1 MKAVSP
7 GKLIL
12 SGEHSVVYGKP
23 AVAMAIDRSVV
34 ATIEDSADGQVSFD
48 LPDISER
55 ESFTILALQDFKR
68 RALNNYHLFLNG
80 ELGIRDV
87 LHKPVDLFKFGF
99 ITVLDG
105 LHRQLDRG
113 IVIKLK
119 SSIPVGSGMG
129 SSAASVLS
137 ELRAIGHYL
146 RVDFKPDWYYEFS
159 LESEKLQHGHPSGV
173 DSYISLYGGCAAFQ
187 NGEARSVPLPRMK
200 MYLVETGSP
209 ETTTGECV
217 VQVKQK
223 FQDDMIWNDFET
235 VTNEVEKAVRE
246 NNSALMRSLM
256 KENHRLLCRIGV
268 VPQKV
273 QQLSPMW
280 KWLAAR
286 LKFAVRERFAVR
298 AAEWFSS
305 WRTLCRPRWPI
316 NTAIKFPP
324 FAAIRSGQ
332 ELCRISPRRNAKIAE

>member
-1 MKAVSP
+1 MKAISP

-23 AVAMAIDRSVV
+23 AVAMAIDRSVT
-34 ATIEDSADGQVSFD
+34 ATIEDSDDGRISFEMQ
-48 LPDISER
+48 DISER
-55 ESFTILALQDFKR
+55 DSFTMLALQDFKR
-68 RALNNYHLFLNG
+68 RALNNYHLFLEG
-80 ELGIRDV
+80 KMGIRDV

-129 SSAASVLS
+129 SSAAAVLS
-137 ELRAIGHYL
+137 ELRALGHYL
-146 RVDFKPDWYYEFS
+146 RVDFKPEWYYEFS
-159 LESEKLQHGHPSGV
+159 LEAEKLQHGHPSGV

-187 NGEARSVPLPRMK
+187 NGSARSVPLPRMK
-200 MYLVETGSP
+200 MYLVETGTP

-217 VQVKQK
+217 VQVKEQ
-223 FQDDMIWNDFET
+223 FQNDLIWNDFEA

-246 NNSALMRSLM
+246 NNSELMRSLLR
-256 KENHRLLCRIGV
+256 ENHRLLCRIGV

-273 QQLSPMW
+273 RQFIDDVETAGGAAKICGAGAISGQNGGVVLVLADFMPVA
-280 KWLAAR
+280 LAA
-286 LKFAVRERFAVR
+286 KYGYKVSPVRGDPLG
-298 AAEWFSS
+298 
-305 WRTLCRPRWPI
+305 T
-316 NTAIKFPP
+316 
-324 FAAIRSGQ
+324 
-332 ELCRISPRRNAKIAE
+332 RIV

>member
-1 MKAVSP
+1 MKAISP

-34 ATIEDSADGQVSFD
+34 ATIEDSSDGQVSFD

-55 ESFTILALQDFKR
+55 ESFTLLALQDFKR
-68 RALNNYHLFLNG
+68 RALNNYRLFLEG
-80 ELGIRDV
+80 KMGIRDV

-105 LHRQLDRG
+105 LHRKMDSG

-119 SSIPVGSGMG
+119 SSIPVGSGLG

-137 ELRAIGHYL
+137 ELRALGHYL
-146 RVDFKPDWYYEFS
+146 RVDFRPDWYYEFS
-159 LESEKLQHGHPSGV
+159 LESEKLQHGYPSGV

-187 NGEARSVPLPRMK
+187 NGDARSVPLPRMK
-200 MYLVETGSP
+200 MYLVETGAP

-217 VQVKQK
+217 VQVKEQ
-223 FQDDMIWNDFET
+223 FQNDLIWNDFEA
-235 VTNEVEKAVRE
+235 VTSEVEKAVRE
-246 NNSALMRSLM
+246 NNSALMRSLI

-273 QQLSPMW
+273 QQFVSDVE
-280 KWLAAR
+280 AAGG
-286 LKFAVRERFAVR
+286 A
-298 AAEWFSS
+298 
-305 WRTLCRPRWPI
+305 
-316 NTAIKFPP
+316 
-324 FAAIRSGQ
+324 
-332 ELCRISPRRNAKIAE
+332 AKICGAGSVRGQNGGVVLVLADFMPSALAGKYGYKVSPVRGDPLGTRIV

>member
-1 MKAVSP
+1 MKAISP

-23 AVAMAIDRSVV
+23 AVAMAIDRSVT
-34 ATIEDSADGQVSFD
+34 ATIEDSVDGQIAFEMPGV
-48 LPDISER
+48 SER
-55 ESFTILALQDFKR
+55 ESFTVLALQDFKR
-68 RALNNYHLFLNG
+68 RALNNYRLFLEG
-80 ELGIRDV
+80 KMGIRDV

-119 SSIPVGSGMG
+119 SNLPVGSGLG
-129 SSAASVLS
+129 SSAAAVLS
-137 ELRAIGHYL
+137 ELRALGHYL

-159 LESEKLQHGHPSGV
+159 MESEKLQHGHPSGV

-187 NGEARSVPLPRMK
+187 DGQARSVPLPRMK

-209 ETTTGECV
+209 ESTTGECV
-217 VQVKQK
+217 VQVKQQ
-223 FQDDMIWNDFET
+223 FQNDMIWNDFEA
-235 VTNEVEKAVRE
+235 VTGEVEKAVRE

-273 QQLSPMW
+273 QQFVADVEAAGGAAKICGAGSIRGQSGGVVLV
-280 KWLAAR
+280 LAD
-286 LKFAVRERFAVR
+286 FMPAVL
-298 AAEWFSS
+298 AE
-305 WRTLCRPRWPI
+305 
-316 NTAIKFPP
+316 KY
-324 FAAIRSGQ
+324 GYK
-332 ELCRISPRRNAKIAE
+332 ISPVRGDPLGTRIV

>member
-23 AVAMAIDRSVV
+23 AVAMAIDRSVT
-34 ATIEDSADGQVSFD
+34 ATIEDTSDGQVAFEM
-48 LPDISER
+48 PGVTER
-55 ESFTILALQDFKR
+55 ESFTMLALQDFKR
-68 RALNNYHLFLNG
+68 RAQNNYRLFLEG
-80 ELGIRDV
+80 KLGIRDV

-105 LHRQLDRG
+105 LHRKLDSG

-119 SSIPVGSGMG
+119 STIPVGSGMG

-187 NGEARSVPLPRMK
+187 NGQARSVPLPRMK
-200 MYLVETGSP
+200 MYLVETGAP
-209 ETTTGECV
+209 EATTGECV
-217 VQVKQK
+217 VQVKEQ
-223 FQDDMIWNDFET
+223 FQNDLIWNDFEA
-235 VTNEVEKAVRE
+235 VTGEVEKAVRE
-246 NNSALMRSLM
+246 NNSALMRSLIR
-256 KENHRLLCRIGV
+256 ENHRLLCRIGV
-268 VPQKV
+268 VPPKV
-273 QQLSPMW
+273 QQ
-280 KWLAAR
+280 
-286 LKFAVRERFAVR
+286 
-298 AAEWFSS
+298 
-305 WRTLCRPRWPI
+305 
-316 NTAIKFPP
+316 
-324 FAAIRSGQ
+324 FAADVEAAGGAAKICGAGSIRGQ
-332 ELCRISPRRNAKIAE
+332 NGGVVLVLADFMPSMLADKYGYKISPLRGDPLGTRIV

>member
-1 MKAVSP
+1 MKAIAP

-23 AVAMAIDRSVV
+23 AVAMAIDRSVT
-34 ATIEDSADGQVSFD
+34 ATIETTLDGQVSFD
-48 LPDISER
+48 LQDVSAR
-55 ESFTILALQDFKR
+55 ESFTMLALQDFKR
-68 RALNNYHLFLNG
+68 RALHNYHLFLDG
-80 ELGIRDV
+80 KLGIRGV

-105 LHRQLDRG
+105 LHRSLETG

-137 ELRAIGHYL
+137 ELRALGHYL
-146 RVDFKPDWYYEFS
+146 RVDFKPEWYYEFS
-159 LESEKLQHGHPSGV
+159 LETEKLQHGHPSGV

-200 MYLVETGSP
+200 MYLVETGTP
-209 ETTTGECV
+209 EATTGECV
-217 VQVKQK
+217 VQVKEQ
-223 FQDDMIWNDFET
+223 FQNDMIWNDFET

-246 NNSALMRSLM
+246 NNSMLMRSLIR
-256 KENHRLLCRIGV
+256 ENHRLLCRIGV

-273 QQLSPMW
+273 QQFV
-280 KWLAAR
+280 AD
-286 LKFAVRERFAVR
+286 VE
-298 AAEWFSS
+298 
-305 WRTLCRPRWPI
+305 
-316 NTAIKFPP
+316 TAGG
-324 FAAIRSGQ
+324 A
-332 ELCRISPRRNAKIAE
+332 AKICGAGSIRGQNGGVVLVLADFMPISLAEKYGYKVSPVRGDPLGTRIV

>member
-1 MKAVSP
+1 MKAVAP

-23 AVAMAIDRSVV
+23 AVAMAIDRSVT
-34 ATIEDSADGQVSFD
+34 ATIEDTADGQIAFEMAG
-48 LPDISER
+48 ISER

-68 RALNNYHLFLNG
+68 RALNNYHLFLEG
-80 ELGIRDV
+80 RMGIRDV

-99 ITVLDG
+99 ITLLDG
-105 LHRQLDRG
+105 LHRKMDSG

-129 SSAASVLS
+129 SSAAAVLS
-137 ELRAIGHYL
+137 ELRALGHYL

-187 NGEARSVPLPRMK
+187 NGQARSVPLPRMK
-200 MYLVETGSP
+200 MYLIETGTP

-217 VQVKQK
+217 VQVKEQ
-223 FQDDMIWNDFET
+223 FQNDLIWNDFEA
-235 VTNEVEKAVRE
+235 VTGEVEKAVRE
-246 NNSALMRSLM
+246 NNDALMRSLLR
-256 KENHRLLCRIGV
+256 ENHRLLCRIGV

-273 QQLSPMW
+273 QQFVADVE
-280 KWLAAR
+280 AAGG
-286 LKFAVRERFAVR
+286 A
-298 AAEWFSS
+298 
-305 WRTLCRPRWPI
+305 
-316 NTAIKFPP
+316 
-324 FAAIRSGQ
+324 
-332 ELCRISPRRNAKIAE
+332 AKICGAGSVRGQNGGVVLVLADFMPAALASKYGYKVSPVRGDPLGTRIV

>member
-23 AVAMAIDRSVV
+23 AVAMAVDRSVT
-34 ATIEDSADGQVSFD
+34 ATIEDTSDGQVAFEM
-48 LPDISER
+48 PGVSER
-55 ESFTILALQDFKR
+55 ESFTMLALQDFKR
-68 RALNNYHLFLNG
+68 RALNNYRLFLDG
-80 ELGIRDV
+80 KLGIRDV
-87 LHKPVDLFKFGF
+87 LHKPIDLFKFGF

-105 LHRQLDRG
+105 LHRKLDSG

-137 ELRAIGHYL
+137 ELRALGHYL

-173 DSYISLYGGCAAFQ
+173 DSYISLYGGCATFK
-187 NGEARSVPLPRMK
+187 NGEAESVPLPRMK
-200 MYLVETGSP
+200 MYLIETGVP
-209 ETTTGECV
+209 EATTGECV
-217 VQVKQK
+217 VQVKAQFEK
-223 FQDDMIWNDFET
+223 DLIWNDFEA
-235 VTNEVEKAVRE
+235 VTTEVEKAVRE
-246 NNSALMRSLM
+246 NNSELMRSLI

-273 QQLSPMW
+273 QQFVNDVEMAGGAAKICGAGSVRGQNGGVVLV
-280 KWLAAR
+280 LAD
-286 LKFAVRERFAVR
+286 FMP
-298 AAEWFSS
+298 AA
-305 WRTLCRPRWPI
+305 L
-316 NTAIKFPP
+316 AGKY
-324 FAAIRSGQ
+324 GYK
-332 ELCRISPRRNAKIAE
+332 ISPVRGDPLGTRIV

>member
-1 MKAVSP
+1 MKAIAP

-34 ATIEDSADGQVSFD
+34 ATIEDAADGQVSFD
-48 LPDISER
+48 LPDINER
-55 ESFTILALQDFKR
+55 ESFTVLALQDFKR
-68 RALNNYHLFLNG
+68 RALNNYRLFLNG
-80 ELGIRDV
+80 KMGIRDV

-119 SSIPVGSGMG
+119 SSIPVGSGLG

-137 ELRAIGHYL
+137 ELRAVGHYL
-146 RVDFKPDWYYEFS
+146 RVDFRPDWAYEFS

-173 DSYISLYGGCAAFQ
+173 DTYISLYGGCAAFQ
-187 NGEARSVPLPRMK
+187 NGQARSVPLPRMT
-200 MYLVETGSP
+200 MYLVETGAP

-217 VQVKQK
+217 VRVKQQ
-223 FQDDMIWNDFET
+223 FENDLIWNDFES
-235 VTNEVEKAVRE
+235 VTAEVEQAVRE
-246 NNSALMRSLM
+246 NNCARMRSLIR
-256 KENHRLLCRIGV
+256 ENHRLLCRIGV

-273 QQLSPMW
+273 QRFVDEIECAGGAAKICGAGAVRGDNGGVLLVLADFMPSA
-280 KWLAAR
+280 LAA
-286 LKFAVRERFAVR
+286 KYGY
-298 AAEWFSS
+298 
-305 WRTLCRPRWPI
+305 
-316 NTAIKFPP
+316 K
-324 FAAIRSGQ
+324 
-332 ELCRISPRRNAKIAE
+332 ISPLRGDPLGTRIV

>member
-1 MKAVSP
+1 MKAISP

-23 AVAMAIDRSVV
+23 AVAMAIDRSVT
-34 ATIEDSADGQVSFD
+34 ATIEDSDDGRISFEMQ
-48 LPDISER
+48 DISER
-55 ESFTILALQDFKR
+55 ESFTMLALQDFKR
-68 RALNNYHLFLNG
+68 RAQNNYRLFLEG
-80 ELGIRDV
+80 RMGIRDV

-129 SSAASVLS
+129 SSAAAVLS
-137 ELRAIGHYL
+137 ELRALGHYL
-146 RVDFKPDWYYEFS
+146 RVDFKPEWYYEFS

-187 NGEARSVPLPRMK
+187 NGSARSVPLPRMK
-200 MYLVETGSP
+200 MYLVETGTP

-217 VQVKQK
+217 VQVKEQ
-223 FQDDMIWNDFET
+223 FQNDLIWNDFEA

-246 NNSALMRSLM
+246 NNSELMRSLLR
-256 KENHRLLCRIGV
+256 ENHRLLCRIGV

-273 QQLSPMW
+273 RQFIDDVQTAGG
-280 KWLAAR
+280 AA
-286 LKFAVRERFAVR
+286 KICGAG
-298 AAEWFSS
+298 
-305 WRTLCRPRWPI
+305 
-316 NTAIKFPP
+316 
-324 FAAIRSGQ
+324 AIRGQ
-332 ELCRISPRRNAKIAE
+332 NGGVVLVLADFMPTALADKYGYKISPVRGDPLGTRIV